1 MSDPVLQFR
10 NAVLVIAALVI
21 AGCATPRDQE
31 PADGDQPGELLH
43 AGLQRRFFVHVPP
56 GYDPAQPA
64 PLVLALHGGRGSG
77 RDAARLSGLSAQAD
91 RGGFL
96 IAYPDGVDGHWND
109 GRDVERYRAQR
120 EQVDDVDFLVTLID
134 HLAGRYAVDRTRV
147 YVTGASNG
155 ALMANRLACEH
166 AERFAAIAPVIGSM
180 AAGVARRCAP
190 TRAMPVLLING
201 TDDRLV
207 PWNGEAVRF
216 AGRDLGRILPL
227 PELVRFWVRHNGCAP
242 VPEITPLPD
251 VDPDDGTRVVLQRYN
266 GCRDGASVL
275 LYEVQGGGHTWPR
288 GVQYLPQWLIGRTS
302 RDLDANAA
310 IWAFFASHPR
320 QP

>member
-1 MSDPVLQFR
+1 M
-10 NAVLVIAALVI
+10 
-21 AGCATPRDQE
+21 
-31 PADGDQPGELLH
+31 
-43 AGLQRRFFVHVPP
+43 
-56 GYDPAQPA
+56 
-64 PLVLALHGGRGSG
+64 GSG
-77 RDAARLSGLSAQAD
+77 RDAARLSGLSAEAD
-91 RGGFL
+91 RSGFL
-96 IAYPDGVDGHWND
+96 VAYPDGIDGHWND
-109 GRDVERYRAQR
+109 GRHVERYRAQR
-120 EQVDDVDFLVTLID
+120 EGVDDVGFLVALID

-180 AAGVARRCAP
+180 ARGVAEHCEPAR
-190 TRAMPVLLING
+190 TVPVLLING

-227 PELVRFWVRHNGCAP
+227 PELVRFWVRHNGCASD
-242 VPEITPLPD
+242 PEVTPLPD
-251 VDPDDGTRVVLQRYN
+251 LNPDDGTRVVVHRYN
-266 GCRDGASVL
+266 ACRDGASVL

-288 GVQYLPQWLIGRTS
+288 GRPYMPQWIIGRTS
-302 RDLDANAA
+302 QDLDANAA
-310 IWAFFASHPR
+310 IWAFFAAHPR

>member
-1 MSDPVLQFR
+1 MHGLAVR
-10 NAVLVIAALVI
+10 NRIASLIVVALVV
-21 AGCATPRDQE
+21 AGCATSRE
-31 PADGDQPGELLH
+31 RELGYGDQPGELQH

-56 GYDPAQPA
+56 GYDPARPV
-64 PLVLALHGGRGSG
+64 PLVLALHGGMGSG

-96 IAYPDGVDGHWND
+96 VAYPDGVDGHWND
-109 GRDVERYRAQR
+109 GRDVDRYRAQR
-120 EQVDDVDFLVTLID
+120 EGVDDVGFLAALID
-134 HLAGRYAVDRTRV
+134 HLAGCYAVDGTRV

-180 AAGVARRCAP
+180 ATGVAGRCAP
-190 TRAMPVLLING
+190 ARAMPVLLING
-201 TDDRLV
+201 TEDRLV
-207 PWNGEAVRF
+207 PWNGETVRF

-227 PELVRFWVRHNGCAP
+227 PELVRFWVQHNGCAP
-242 VPEITPLPD
+242 APEITPLPD
-251 VDPDDGTRVVLQRYN
+251 VDPNDGTRVVLHHYS

-288 GVQYLPQWLIGRTS
+288 GRPYLPQWLIGRTS
-302 RDLDANAA
+302 QDLDANAV
-310 IWAFFASHPR
+310 IWEFFASQQRRP
-320 QP
+320 